1 MYSRLIL
8 ALAFILPAA
17 IAQGEE
23 VPPGTFQVPE
33 GYTVELAAPPAL
45 VRHPMMADFDEQGR
59 LYVAASAGENLPRA
73 ELEKRLPNF
82 IQRLEDTDGDGIFD
96 KATTFADRMTFPQG
110 CLWLDGSLYVASSGA
125 IWKLTDTD
133 DDGVAD
139 VRKKIVGDFGY
150 TGNAADVH
158 GPFLG
163 PEGRIYWCEGR
174 HGHEIRDADGELI
187 SQGKAARIF
196 SSLPDGGD
204 VQTFATG
211 GMDNPVEVVFT
222 PEGEMLGTVNLM
234 YSQPRGDCL
243 VHWQYG
249 GVYPREDF
257 AESLGREFVRT
268 GPLLPEVHYFG
279 HVAVSGLCRFDGES
293 WGADTSGSL
302 FITQFNT
309 NRIVQVR
316 LKPSQSTY
324 QVEQVEDFLVS
335 SDKDFHPTDVL
346 QAPDGSLLV
355 INTGGWF
362 RIGCPQSGVAK
373 SHIQGGIY
381 RIRRTHLPG
390 LTRDATKTNDE
401 KDIERVWQLRR
412 QGSNES
418 LDELG
423 ERLETGSPRIRQ
435 TVARSL
441 LNLPPGQART
451 QLVPRLEQIAVHGSP
466 AERRNALATLSH
478 WGANSDDFTRS
489 LLASL
494 PRMKNDP
501 LLQHASILSLI
512 RGGRRDL
519 LRQAVID
526 QHPAVS
532 KGASL
537 ALTEIQRLSE
547 KLPDSPWLEIPAAS
561 MGEPLTHSQQEAILK
576 IESELADGDPQRGRE
591 VFYSTQATCS
601 KCHRIADHGGQ
612 VGPNLSTIGQS
623 RSRRDLLESILFPN
637 ATFARGFAPYVV
649 ATSDGKTHSGIILG
663 EGVDSLRLGIDHDK
677 SVNLANDSIEAIRA
691 SNTSIM
697 PNDIQKTL
705 SAEQLSDLLAYLQSL
720 RPEAA
725 N

>member
-1 MYSRLIL
+1 MYLHLLIAVVFTL
-8 ALAFILPAA
+8 PMAFAY
-17 IAQGEE
+17 GEE
-23 VPPGTFQVPE
+23 FQPGDFQLPE
-33 GYTVELAAPPAL
+33 GYTVELAASSAL
-45 VRHPMMADFDEQGR
+45 VSHPMMADFDDQGR

-82 IQRLEDTDGDGIFD
+82 IRRLEDTNGDGIFD

-196 SSLPDGGD
+196 SSLPDGSD

-222 PEGEMLGTVNLM
+222 PEGDMLGTVNLM

-268 GPLLPEVHYFG
+268 GPLLPELHNFG
-279 HVAVSGLCRFDGES
+279 HVAVSGLCRFQGNI
-293 WGADTSGSL
+293 WGPDTNGSL

-316 LKPSQSTY
+316 LKPNQTTY
-324 QVEQVEDFLVS
+324 QVEKLDDFLVS

-346 QAPDGSLLV
+346 QATDGSLLV
-355 INTGGWF
+355 IDTGGWF

-373 SHIQGGIY
+373 AHIQGGIY
-381 RIRRTHLPG
+381 RIRRSQTHQD
-390 LTRDATKTNDE
+390 TNDATKTDE
-401 KDIERVWQLRR
+401 VKEIERLWQLRR
-412 QGSNES
+412 QESNES
-418 LDELG
+418 LGQLG
-423 ERLETGSPRIRQ
+423 DLLESESPRIRQ
-435 TVARSL
+435 TVARAL
-441 LNLPPGQART
+441 LDLPPGQDRA
-451 QLVPRLEQIAVHGSP
+451 QLAPRLLIMALDGSP

-478 WGANSDDFTRS
+478 WGIRSDDFTKS

-494 PRMKNDP
+494 PQTKSDP
-501 LLQHASILSLI
+501 LLQHAVILFLI
-512 RGGRRDL
+512 RGDRRDL
-519 LRQAVID
+519 LRQAVLD
-526 QHPAVS
+526 QDQTVS
-532 KGASL
+532 EGASL
-537 ALTEIQRLSE
+537 ALAELLRLSE

-561 MGEPLTHSQQEAILK
+561 MGEPLSQSQQETLLK
-576 IESELADGDPQRGRE
+576 IESELANGDSQRGRE
-591 VFYSTQATCS
+591 VFFSTQATCS
-601 KCHRIADHGGQ
+601 KCHQIADQGGQ

-663 EGVDSLRLGIDHDK
+663 EGTDHLRLGIDQEK
-677 SVNLANDSIEAIRA
+677 SVTLPNASIEAIRP

-705 SAEQLSDLLAYLQSL
+705 SAEQLSDLLSYLQSL
-720 RPEAA
+720 RPEATR
-725 N
+725 